1 MFTNED
7 VYLEMIDV
15 CNEKLLSIDKQV
27 DFIDYF
33 YYSKMKEYCEECL
46 KKGE

>member
-7 VYLEMIDV
+7 VFLEMIDV
-15 CNEKLLSIDKQV
+15 CNEKLLSIDKHI
-27 DFIDYF
+27 DFIDHF
-33 YYSKMKEYCEECL
+33 YYSNLKQYCEECL